1 MTNHVLARDRSH
13 LVLDFAFLC
22 NVIDLSHF
30 ELKMS
35 VSTPGSYTLYFTEQI
50 SRRRVASTALIGFE
64 RNFSCWTRV
73 GCHHVYSINKNP
85 RLSRHNSTSNG
96 SDNARSPLPNQES
109 QTSKP
114 NGTKV
119 RTKPDYPPRPEKRPT
134 HLLGRTKGLIRV
146 APASAH
152 IPIDTSLPSLVF
164 PDGTRVARPNA
175 FRPPY
180 LTERLARHLSIHI
193 NDPYVITR
201 SIELFG
207 SPRSAGWVANLTVG
221 ASRGTITNRT
231 NEFLQALPW
240 SHAGVKPFS
249 DEAWAE
255 HLVAKQN
262 PRIRYGPDDHEF
274 QEIKPVRLVV
284 IFPSMALGYTIAPE
298 HKSQLEFVR
307 RTGHAQI
314 DRFYS
319 WDSHLIVVFA
329 SPAARRAI
337 LAAYAWWIRRKL
349 LDAYEED
356 EKPDQPAF
364 LPPVGAEELVVG
376 GVKVEDDVHAA
387 LDWAKQVGWRPE
399 YRIRPYQGRRKKN
412 DHGEGWYD
420 SEIETRLR
428 IRNKRRELEERLQRE
443 RAERAERRGRKN
455 EEARNVESET
465 QA

>member
-1 MTNHVLARDRSH
+1 
-13 LVLDFAFLC
+13 
-22 NVIDLSHF
+22 
-30 ELKMS
+30 MS

-73 GCHHVYSINKNP
+73 GCHHVHSINKNP

-96 SDNARSPLPNQES
+96 SDNAGSPLPDQES
-109 QTSKP
+109 QASKP

-274 QEIKPVRLVV
+274 QEIKPVYSPPW
-284 IFPSMALGYTIAPE
+284 PSDTPSPQNISLSWSSSGERDMPSVYPHRSPVSFGRQNYPRP
-298 HKSQLEFVR
+298 KR
-307 RTGHAQI
+307 I

>member
-1 MTNHVLARDRSH
+1 MARDRSH
-13 LVLDFAFLC
+13 LILDFAFLC
-22 NVIDLSHF
+22 NITDLSHF

-35 VSTPGSYTLYFTEQI
+35 TDLQ
-50 SRRRVASTALIGFE
+50 
-64 RNFSCWTRV
+64 
-73 GCHHVYSINKNP
+73 YSINKNP

-96 SDNARSPLPNQES
+96 SDNAGSPLPDQES
-109 QTSKP
+109 QASKP

-274 QEIKPVRLVV
+274 QEIKP
-284 IFPSMALGYTIAPE
+284 PSMALGYTIAPE

-307 RTGHAQI
+307 RTGHAQRLSPSFSRFVRQQNYPRPKRI

>member
-35 VSTPGSYTLYFTEQI
+35 YIQSTKT
-50 SRRRVASTALIGFE
+50 
-64 RNFSCWTRV
+64 
-73 GCHHVYSINKNP
+73 HVYQDT
-85 RLSRHNSTSNG
+85 NSTSNG

-274 QEIKPVRLVV
+274 QEIKP
-284 IFPSMALGYTIAPE
+284 PSMALGYTIAPE

-307 RTGHAQI
+307 RTGHAQRLSPSFPVSFGRQNYPRPKRI